1 MSPTGPPFASRRTAC
16 FGRVDIFHPSRR
28 CFIPLT
34 IRRHKTTSV
43 INHRVSKIS
52 AYGLA
57 AILIIFASGCGPSD
71 KTRALESTAASIV
84 EGYEALALESRNL
97 NQQAQQ
103 FCADPDNAGL
113 QKTRAQWK
121 TTMDA
126 WMRIQ
131 PINFGPIR

>member
-1 MSPTGPPFASRRTAC
+1 M
-16 FGRVDIFHPSRR
+16 
-28 CFIPLT
+28 
-34 IRRHKTTSV
+34 

-113 QKTRAQWK
+113 QKTQAQWK
-121 TTMDA
+121 TAMDA